1 MVTGGGTLRNALRGT
16 FVTFLLVAAVP
27 CSGEDNARRDG
38 SHDFDFNLGRWHTSI
53 QRIKDPFA
61 AAPQAVKLEGTVTV
75 RPVWGGK
82 ALLEEIEAD
91 GPAGHWQGLT
101 LFLYNRETHQWSQN
115 YAGAAEGSFAAP
127 PTVGE
132 MRDGRI
138 ELHAQDSSSGRAVL
152 VRGLWSDIRPDSHS
166 YEEDVSDDGGR
177 SWRPSFVARLT
188 RIGR

>member
-1 MVTGGGTLRNALRGT
+1 MSRGRA
-16 FVTFLLVAAVP
+16 FLPVLAVLLAAAP
-27 CSGEDNARRDG
+27 AEAPGQAPATRDG
-38 SHDFDFNLGRWHTSI
+38 AHDFDFNLGRWHTSV

-61 AAPQAVKLEGTVTV
+61 AAPEAVRLEGTVTV

-91 GPAGHWQGLT
+91 GPNGHWEGLS
-101 LFLYNRETHQWSQN
+101 LFLYNPQSRQWSQS
-115 YAGAAEGSFAAP
+115 YANAAQASFAST

-138 ELHAQDSSSGRAVL
+138 ELFSQDTFNGRAVL
-152 VRGLWSDIRPDSHS
+152 VRGLWSDIRADSHS
-166 YEEDVSDDGGR
+166 YEEDYSIDGGR
-177 SWRPSFVARLT
+177 SWQPAFLAKLT

>member
-1 MVTGGGTLRNALRGT
+1 MVATMKHALRGT
-16 FVTFLLVAAVP
+16 FPTLLLLAAVP
-27 CSGEDNARRDG
+27 AAGQAPTPRDG

-61 AAPQAVKLEGTVTV
+61 AAPEAVKLEGVVTV

-82 ALLEEIEAD
+82 AWLEEIDAD

-101 LFLYNRETHQWSQN
+101 LFLYNPATHQWSQN
-115 YAGAAEGSFAAP
+115 YAGAAQGSFASP

-138 ELHAQDSSSGRAVL
+138 ELYAQDSGSGRAVL

-177 SWRPSFVARLT
+177 SWHPAFVARLT
-188 RIGR
+188 RIAR